1 MVLTSC
7 VRHCVTGLFLLAVLL
22 LALPPHGR
30 PVLAGAAQPPAC
42 SLSAASSHFPGAELA
57 AGQRHMGIRMLG
69 SLRLENVSCRSL
81 PLMGLSGL
89 AWSADTGLLYAVSDR
104 GNLFHLRPIFA
115 DGMLVDLVVNNAYP
129 LRGKN
134 DQPLD
139 IEAGDSEGLAIVR
152 GNNGIRDDEEL
163 LVSFERQP
171 RISRYRPW
179 GLWLGDTHMSDSLEN
194 VKNYDSSNRSLESVA
209 LHPEHGILTAPE
221 LPLKEHPDNLF
232 RIYDQNG
239 VIAGI
244 SPADEEYGAITDLT
258 VAPDGNLL
266 LFERIFPGVFGVLAA
281 VIHRIQISNDA
292 VETNI
297 LVRLDTDRGH
307 LIDSFE
313 GITHHRGNHYFLVS
327 DDNGIALQ
335 RTLLFYL
342 AIIPDS

>member
-1 MVLTSC
+1 MMLTSC
-7 VRHCVTGLFLLAVLL
+7 VQHCVAGLL
-22 LALPPHGR
+22 LRAILLLVLPLCSR
-30 PVLAGAAQPPAC
+30 PVLAGASQLSDC
-42 SLSAASSHFPGAELA
+42 GLSAATSHFPGTELE

-129 LRGKN
+129 LRDKN

-179 GLWLGDTHMSDSLEN
+179 GLWLGDVHLPDSLAN
-194 VKNYDSSNRSLESVA
+194 VKNYDLPNRSLESVA

-221 LPLKEHPDNLF
+221 LPLKAHPDNTF

-244 SPADEEYGAITDLT
+244 SPADEEYGAVTDLT
-258 VAPDGNLL
+258 VAPEGSLL
-266 LFERIFPGVFGVLAA
+266 LLERIFSGVFGVLAA

-292 VETNI
+292 IETNI

-313 GITHHRGNHYFLVS
+313 GITHHRDNHYFLVS
-327 DDNGIALQ
+327 DDNGIVLQ
-335 RTLLFYL
+335 RTLLFYF